1 MHGTMGLANAQRTLT
16 YLRILVEFVSQ
27 AQYREVVPIVGIV
40 NEILWSA
47 IGETGV
53 KSWYQVAYDTIREY
67 AAFSCPLARWKL
79 IIPLD
84 PPAWARARTLWFTTA
99 SRGRPSSKASWRAL
113 TGSFWISTR

>member
-47 IGETGV
+47 IGDTGV
-53 KSWYQVAYDTIREY
+53 KSWDQVAYDTIREY
-67 AAFSCPLARWKL
+67 AAFHHPLVEWKL
-79 IIPLD
+79 
-84 PPAWARARTLWFTTA
+84 T
-99 SRGRPSSKASWRAL
+99 
-113 TGSFWISTR
+113 